1 MTATL
6 TRSKARKPA
15 ATMTASAPAK
25 AASTPTVQPVAPAPA
40 EPDIQAATPAAPK
53 GKLGALVALLS
64 RPQGATIAEMM
75 ELTSWQQHSVRGALA
90 GTIKKKF
97 GYTLSSQK
105 TDGERV
111 YRIEVAA

>member
-6 TRSKARKPA
+6 TRSKLRKPA
-15 ATMTASAPAK
+15 ATKATKTTGALSPAPA
-25 AASTPTVQPVAPAPA
+25 VQPVAPAPA
-40 EPDIQAATPAAPK
+40 APSTQAAAATPK